1 MPDHA
6 LIIRAATPRDAD
18 TVGRLAALTG
28 HPPPHGRT
36 LLAERDGVAIA
47 ALPLTSGL
55 VLADPLVPIAHAA
68 CQLRHRRYRLL
79 RQGGDVGMANTL
91 LHRLA
96 AAA

>member
-1 MPDHA
+1 MLDHA

-28 HPPPHGRT
+28 HPAPRGRT
-36 LLAERDGVAIA
+36 LLAERDGMAIA

-55 VLADPLVPIAHAA
+55 VLADPCIPSADVTCL
-68 CQLRHRRYRLL
+68 LRHRRYRLL

>member
-1 MPDHA
+1 MVDHA

-28 HPPPHGRT
+28 HPPPRGRT
-36 LLAERDGVAIA
+36 LLAQRDGVAIA

-55 VLADPLVPIAHAA
+55 VLADPSMPTVEAGCL
-68 CQLRHRRYRLL
+68 LRYRRYRLL

-91 LHRLA
+91 LHRA
-96 AAA
+96 AVAA